1 MTTTRLGGPAPAAS
15 PAREATVVRAQA
27 ERPSVAR
34 APCTR
39 NSRRLI
45 SHRPRSR
52 GPSDPSVR
60 AAHRH
65 VNRDEAK
72 MNDGPMRCSSCGH
85 ENPAGARFCNECGT
99 ALAAP
104 TITPEPRAY
113 TPRHLVEKILASQS
127 ALRGERKLVT
137 VLFADVA
144 RSMEIAER
152 VDLEEW
158 HRLLDRLFRIL
169 AGGIHRYEGTINQY
183 TGDGIMALFGA
194 PIAHEDHAQRACA
207 AALDLAREL

>member
-1 MTTTRLGGPAPAAS
+1 ARPESPAPMTTTRLGGPVPAAS
-15 PAREATVVRAQA
+15 PAREDTVARAQA

-39 NSRRLI
+39 KSRRLT
-45 SHRPRSR
+45 SHRSRRGR
-52 GPSDPSVR
+52 GPSGPSLR

-72 MNDGPMRCSSCGH
+72 MSHVPMRCSSCGH
-85 ENPAGARFCNECGT
+85 ETPAGARFCNDCGA

-104 TITPEPRAY
+104 TITAEPRAY

-137 VLFADVA
+137 VLFADVV
-144 RSMEIAER
+144 RSMELAER
-152 VDLEEW
+152 VDPEEW
-158 HRLLDRLFRIL
+158 HRLLD
-169 AGGIHRYEGTINQY
+169 
-183 TGDGIMALFGA
+183 
-194 PIAHEDHAQRACA
+194 
-207 AALDLAREL
+207 